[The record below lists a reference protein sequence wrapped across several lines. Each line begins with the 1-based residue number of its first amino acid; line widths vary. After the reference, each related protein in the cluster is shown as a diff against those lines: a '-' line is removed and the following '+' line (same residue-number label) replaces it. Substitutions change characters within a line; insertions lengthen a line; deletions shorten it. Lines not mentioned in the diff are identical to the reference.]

1 MADNLLRG
9 VKRRRNYCKHCESH
23 VSKSTFYRHK
33 SQFYDVSTRTWI
45 KAVDAHVECSSSSLD
60 SEDDER
66 ISARVHDNFFVEPE
80 LFLDGFS
87 DYSGINVQQQS
98 DSSSTVTHGD
108 HSSSSNQGR
117 CVKYFILY

>member
-1 MADNLLRG
+1 MTDNLLRG
-9 VKRRRNYCKHCESH
+9 VKRRRNYCEHCESH

-45 KAVDAHVECSSSSLD
+45 KASDAHVECCSSSLD
-60 SEDDER
+60 SEDDKR
-66 ISARVHDNFFVEPE
+66 ISTRVQDTFYVEPE
-80 LFLDGFS
+80 LFLDDFS

-108 HSSSSNQGR
+108 HSNQGG